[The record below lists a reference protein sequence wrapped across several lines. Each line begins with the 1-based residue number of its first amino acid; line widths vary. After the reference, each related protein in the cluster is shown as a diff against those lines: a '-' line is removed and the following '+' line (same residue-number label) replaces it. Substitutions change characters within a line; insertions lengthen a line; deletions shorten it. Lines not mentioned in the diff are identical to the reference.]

1 MARLPYMVPEKAASP
16 DVKQTFA
23 QLPTVLNIFKMM
35 AHAETTF
42 RPMVRLGSA
51 ILARQKLPAKIREL
65 AILRVAALSASRYEW
80 VQHVSLAMLM
90 GATRSQVDAIE
101 KGELAAPCFDETER
115 LVLDFTTEVVR
126 NVRCSDDV
134 FTRIRKRL
142 TSQEIV
148 ELVLAIGYYMMVA
161 RLCETTDVDVEPP
174 SEQMAKQARGWRP
187 R

>member
-1 MARLPYMVPEKAASP
+1 MARLPYVIPEKATSP

-23 QLPTVLNIFKMM
+23 QLPTVLNLFKMM

-42 RPMVRLGSA
+42 RPLVRLGSA
-51 ILARQKLPAKIREL
+51 ILARQKLSAKIREL

-101 KGELAAPCFDETER
+101 KGDLAASCFDETER

-126 NVRCSDDV
+126 NVRCSDEV
-134 FTRIRKRL
+134 FARIRKHL
-142 TSQEIV
+142 SPQEIV
-148 ELVLAIGYYMMVA
+148 ELVLAIGYYMMIA
-161 RLCETTDVDVEPP
+161 RLCETTDVEVEPP
-174 SEQMAKQARGWRP
+174 SEQMAKQARGWPP